1 MMESAQV
8 ESSVPE
14 TPRAEPE
21 RKAEGITRLVSL
33 DAFRGIV
40 MILMLAEQMR
50 LPEVARA
57 FPHSALWRL
66 IAFNTEHVEWQGCSL
81 HDLIQP
87 GFYALIEWKGW
98 R

>member
-50 LPEVARA
+50 LPEVARRV
-57 FPHSALWRL
+57 SAQC
-66 IAFNTEHVEWQGCSL
+66 VM
-81 HDLIQP
+81 
-87 GFYALIEWKGW
+87 ALNRFQYRARGVA
-98 R
+98 RVLTA